1 VCRAS
6 RVAQCSRGFD
16 SLIIFKFSS
25 CFLVPQTEP
34 LMGGIERLEG
44 TDWRVEYVAACKST
58 SDTAAA
64 AGGGGGG
71 GGGGDETV
79 SDSSFGVLS
88 FKLCS
93 NDETSDAPEQTRT
106 FECEMDDVGVRA
118 LTDAIEAAAARVE
131 ALKRAKE

>member
-58 SDTAAA
+58 SDTAADA
-64 AGGGGGG
+64 ADAADAA
-71 GGGGDETV
+71 GDETV

>member
-1 VCRAS
+1 
-6 RVAQCSRGFD
+6 
-16 SLIIFKFSS
+16 
-25 CFLVPQTEP
+25 
-34 LMGGIERLEG
+34 MGGIERLEG

-64 AGGGGGG
+64 
-71 GGGGDETV
+71 GGDETV

-93 NDETSDAPEQTRT
+93 NDETSDAPERTRT

>member
-64 AGGGGGG
+64 AAAAA
-71 GGGGDETV
+71 GGGDETV

>member
-1 VCRAS
+1 
-6 RVAQCSRGFD
+6 
-16 SLIIFKFSS
+16 
-25 CFLVPQTEP
+25 
-34 LMGGIERLEG
+34 MGGIERLEG

-64 AGGGGGG
+64 
-71 GGGGDETV
+71 GGGDETV

-93 NDETSDAPEQTRT
+93 NDETSDAPERTRT

>member
-1 VCRAS
+1 
-6 RVAQCSRGFD
+6 
-16 SLIIFKFSS
+16 
-25 CFLVPQTEP
+25 
-34 LMGGIERLEG
+34 MGGIERLEG

-58 SDTAAA
+58 SDTAADA
-64 AGGGGGG
+64 ADAAADA
-71 GGGGDETV
+71 GDETV

>member
-1 VCRAS
+1 MCRAS

-58 SDTAAA
+58 SDTAGAAGAA
-64 AGGGGGG
+64 AA
-71 GGGGDETV
+71 GGDETV

-93 NDETSDAPEQTRT
+93 NDETSDAPERTRT

>member
-64 AGGGGGG
+64 AAAAADA
-71 GGGGDETV
+71 GDETV

>member
-1 VCRAS
+1 
-6 RVAQCSRGFD
+6 
-16 SLIIFKFSS
+16 
-25 CFLVPQTEP
+25 
-34 LMGGIERLEG
+34 MGGIERLEG

-64 AGGGGGG
+64 AAAAA
-71 GGGGDETV
+71 GGGDETV

>member
-1 VCRAS
+1 
-6 RVAQCSRGFD
+6 
-16 SLIIFKFSS
+16 
-25 CFLVPQTEP
+25 
-34 LMGGIERLEG
+34 MGGIERLEG

-58 SDTAAA
+58 SDTAGAAGAA
-64 AGGGGGG
+64 AA
-71 GGGGDETV
+71 GGDETV

>member
-1 VCRAS
+1 
-6 RVAQCSRGFD
+6 
-16 SLIIFKFSS
+16 
-25 CFLVPQTEP
+25 
-34 LMGGIERLEG
+34 MGGIERLEG

-64 AGGGGGG
+64 ATAAAA
-71 GGGGDETV
+71 GGDETV

>member
-1 VCRAS
+1 
-6 RVAQCSRGFD
+6 
-16 SLIIFKFSS
+16 
-25 CFLVPQTEP
+25 
-34 LMGGIERLEG
+34 MGGIERLEG

-64 AGGGGGG
+64 AGG
-71 GGGGDETV
+71 DETV

-93 NDETSDAPEQTRT
+93 NDETSDAPERTRT